1 MSHTIRHTMI
11 IIEMCSVIL
20 RFLLLEI
27 ANYGRS
33 LVKKKFVILIVSSKK
48 NQKLIV
54 VLISN
59 LFFDILK
66 DAPRVVHV
74 LHVLRKM

>member
-54 VLISN
+54 LISN